1 MWRSILAARDLIK
14 EGSKW
19 QVGDGRYINVSTHKW
34 LTHKPIFL
42 GEVQPNRLV
51 KDLIHDATGQWD
63 RDKVFDL
70 FAHKTRMEILQL
82 PLSRLSSRDK
92 LVWKENRSQSFSVET
107 AYQVALCMGQQQR
120 VEHSGLMAERKIWR
134 KLWSLNVPP
143 KVRMF
148 VWRAR
153 SNVLQTQ
160 DNLYCRKIN
169 IDPRCEF
176 CCEHLESA
184 AHLLWECPFAQ
195 NVWALCRGKLQ
206 KCSND
211 AQDIF
216 MLFRWL
222 MDKLSQQELEG
233 WAVTVWAIWNAQNK
247 YYFEHI
253 QIQPKSILD
262 GALGFLQEYQHL
274 VVVQSS
280 N

>member
-1 MWRSILAARDLIK
+1 MDL
-14 EGSKW
+14 
-19 QVGDGRYINVSTHKW
+19 N
-34 LTHKPIFL
+34 
-42 GEVQPNRLV
+42 
-51 KDLIHDATGQWD
+51 HDATGQWD
-63 RDKVFDL
+63 SDKVFDL
-70 FAHKTRMEILQL
+70 FAHKTRMEILQM

-92 LVWKENRSQSFSVET
+92 LVWKENRSQSFSVKT
-107 AYQVALCMGQQQR
+107 AYQVALRMGQQQW
-120 VEHSGLMAERKIWR
+120 VENSGLMAERQIWR
-134 KLWSLNVPP
+134 KLWNLNVLP

-148 VWRAR
+148 VWRAC
-153 SNVLQTQ
+153 SNVLLTR
-160 DNLYCRKIN
+160 DNLHRRKIN

-233 WAVTVWAIWNAQNK
+233 WAVTVWAIWNAENK

-253 QIQPKSILD
+253 QIQPRSILD

>member
-34 LTHKPIFL
+34 LTLKPIFL

-107 AYQVALCMGQQQR
+107 AYQVALRMGQQQR

-153 SNVLQTQ
+153 SNVLLTQ

-176 CCEHLESA
+176 S
-184 AHLLWECPFAQ
+184 AHLLCECPFAQ

-222 MDKLSQQELEG
+222 IDKLSKQELER
-233 WAVTVWAIWNAQNK
+233 WTVTAWAIWNARNK

-253 QIQPKSILD
+253 QIQPKTILD

-274 VVVQSS
+274 VAAQSS